1 MTDTINLIIL
11 YLNFTILLLA
21 SSPCRVVQI
30 LAALL
35 KIPLNLKPLNLKQKE
50 HLLPEFI
57 KINPQHMVPTL
68 VDNNFSLW
76 ESRPICIYLVE
87 KYAKD
92 DFLYPKDPKKRA
104 IVNQRLYF
112 DMGTL
117 TKRFYSF
124 FYPQIMM
131 REKPDVEKLKL
142 LQEAVEILDLFIENG
157 EFVAGEIM
165 TIADIA
171 IAVTISVYE
180 LAGFDFSKYKNIT
193 RWYKNMATCPG
204 WNINIEGINAMRES
218 FRS

>member
-1 MTDTINLIIL
+1 
-11 YLNFTILLLA
+11 
-21 SSPCRVVQI
+21 
-30 LAALL
+30 
-35 KIPLNLKPLNLKQKE
+35 
-50 HLLPEFI
+50 
-57 KINPQHMVPTL
+57 MVPTL

-76 ESRPICIYLVE
+76 ESRAICIYLVE

-117 TKRFYSF
+117 TKRFYNF
-124 FYPQIMM
+124 FYPQIVL
-131 REKPDVEKLKL
+131 REKPDVEKLKQL
-142 LQEAVEILDLFIENG
+142 EEAVELLDLFLKNS

-180 LAGFDFSKYKNIT
+180 LTGYDFGKFGNIT
-193 RWYKNMATCPG
+193 RWYKKMAVTCPG
-204 WNINIEGINAMRES
+204 WHINIEGINAMRES
-218 FRS
+218 FKS